1 MLSEKKQ
8 WQNLATA
15 NAKKVKCVKHE
26 NLEEAYVIG
35 GRKKRQRER
44 ERTAKNE
51 VTEEEAKMICKY
63 CILCIKCSSNMLLFH
78 NEDAFITLIMLWV

>member
-35 GRKKRQRER
+35 GRKKR
-44 ERTAKNE
+44 
-51 VTEEEAKMICKY
+51 
-63 CILCIKCSSNMLLFH
+63 
-78 NEDAFITLIMLWV
+78 